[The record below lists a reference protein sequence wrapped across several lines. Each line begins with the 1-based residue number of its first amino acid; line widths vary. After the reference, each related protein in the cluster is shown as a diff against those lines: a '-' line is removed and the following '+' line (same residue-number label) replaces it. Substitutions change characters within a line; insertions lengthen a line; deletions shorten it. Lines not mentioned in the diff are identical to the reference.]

1 MESIVQEVSNIG
13 FTLLCVVISVVSV
26 RWLDKNIFNKG
37 RNNEYNK

>member
-13 FTLLCVVISVVSV
+13 FTLLCVVVSVVIV

-37 RNNEYNK
+37 RYNGYNK